1 MPVRADATMAKDK
14 WLANIGTAT
23 ERMKTG
29 ANNVTVAPGAKAAA
43 AADKWLA
50 RVTQARDKFANN
62 VGRVTLQ
69 QWRDAYVNVGIPR
82 VSQGAQAKQEKYLSA
97 MQDFLPYLKQGVD
110 KIDAMPKLSIADS
123 IARATAMIQHNAA
136 YKRPKK

>member
-29 ANNVTVAPGAKAAA
+29 ANNVTVAPGQKAAA

-50 RVTQARDKFANN
+50 RVTQSKAKYQNN
-62 VGRVTLQ
+62 VGRVSLQ
-69 QWRDAYVNVGIPR
+69 DWKDAYINVGIPR
-82 VSQGAQAKQEKYLSA
+82 VSQGAQAKQQKYLSA
-97 MQDFLPYLKQGVD
+97 MQDFLPYLAQGVA
-110 KIDAMPKLSIADS
+110 KIDAMPKLSLADS

-136 YKRPKK
+136 YQRPKK